1 MSEKLDKLE
10 ARIKQLQARKQ
21 AMLRR
26 EAEKAR
32 KLRTRELI
40 QTGAIFEKY
49 FGTRNAE
56 TAEEICQLII
66 HDQGIKQKLK
76 LHQPKPAATETP
88 T

>member
-56 TAEEICQLII
+56 TTEEICQLII
-66 HDQGIKQKLK
+66 HDQDMKQKLK
-76 LHQPKPAATETP
+76 LHQPQPAATKTP